1 MLFLSLFVTGLAML
15 LSALYVRYRDVDHVW
30 GLLRQALF
38 FASPIFYVV
47 AFVAHPIR
55 PIVLA
60 NPLAAAATQLRHAV
74 IDPEAPTWVAA
85 AGGPARALIAV
96 GVACA
101 TFGLGLWVFY
111 RESPTVAENL

>member
-1 MLFLSLFVTGLAML
+1 VFITGLAML

-38 FASPIFYVV
+38 FASPIFYVMASV
-47 AFVAHPIR
+47 PSSIR

-60 NPLAAAATQLRHAV
+60 NPLAAAFTQVRHAV
-74 IDPEAPTWVAA
+74 LDPSAPTWVAA
-85 AGGPARALIAV
+85 SGGVLHALVPVAV
-96 GVACA
+96 VFAM
-101 TFGLGLWVFY
+101 FLLGLWVFH